1 MLFFTVNPMM
11 STSSKLNPSVYSHP
25 MMAQDPV
32 LAGGVGGA
40 KGGPSFKSELPLHRY
55 LRNPSLL
62 FCFVILFFFI
72 VDLIITHS

>member
-1 MLFFTVNPMM
+1 MRFFFTVNPMM

-32 LAGGVGGA
+32 LAGGGGGA

-55 LRNPSLL
+55 LRL
-62 FCFVILFFFI
+62 FCFVLLFYFT
-72 VDLIITHS
+72 D